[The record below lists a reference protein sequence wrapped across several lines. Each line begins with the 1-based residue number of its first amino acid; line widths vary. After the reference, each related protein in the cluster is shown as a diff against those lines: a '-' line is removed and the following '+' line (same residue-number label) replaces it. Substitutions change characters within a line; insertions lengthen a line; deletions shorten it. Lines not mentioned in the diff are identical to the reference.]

1 MSIAGFLQ
9 TQSVAIAF
17 QHHIKELNHNDC
29 KRNHSQNQDRKKNKI
44 HVKTNN
50 EQI

>member
-17 QHHIKELNHNDC
+17 QHHIKELNHTDC
-29 KRNHSQNQDRKKNKI
+29 KRNHSQNQDRKTKI

-50 EQI
+50 ELI